1 MSRSDV
7 SVICVLEMRRVL
19 GRQLIEGPWRIL
31 AASLRERVISESR
44 FSLEHSVGSAPWT
57 AVSAIEKR
65 LLWCGAKHTARI
77 SSDPSV
83 FAFRSARLADGP
95 SRGWMQNVR
104 WLARN
109 RPVQQEKI
117 SPNEPDPSAS
127 RTAVTEEDTKA
138 NSLPSEAEDIT
149 TPSQTTASRS
159 QVAKLPS
166 PI

>member
-57 AVSAIEKR
+57 PVSAIEKG

-83 FAFRSARLADGP
+83 FTFRSARLADGDVGIP
-95 SRGWMQNVR
+95 TVLAPRTGQGVR
-104 WLARN
+104 FLMR
-109 RPVQQEKI
+109 QG
-117 SPNEPDPSAS
+117 SAG
-127 RTAVTEEDTKA
+127 AGG
-138 NSLPSEAEDIT
+138 IY
-149 TPSQTTASRS
+149 
-159 QVAKLPS
+159 
-166 PI
+166 